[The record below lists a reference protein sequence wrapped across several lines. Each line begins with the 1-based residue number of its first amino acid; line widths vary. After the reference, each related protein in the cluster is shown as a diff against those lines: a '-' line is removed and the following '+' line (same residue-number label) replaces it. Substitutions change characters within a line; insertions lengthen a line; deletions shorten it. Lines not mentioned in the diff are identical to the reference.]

1 MPGQPKHL
9 VLEFNVGTVV
19 PWPIRRP
26 MVGEHGRSEGRKS
39 RGLLPV
45 SPSYA
50 LSGERAL
57 YWRRWMALQSTEQ
70 LIATAHAMVITFT
83 IELKFSVTTR
93 LSVGQF

>member
-57 YWRRWMALQSTEQ
+57 YWRRWTLMFMQRVAPPQSE
-70 LIATAHAMVITFT
+70 TAAN
-83 IELKFSVTTR
+83 VTN
-93 LSVGQF
+93 